1 MKNSSIATS
10 GRTLALKRSLACGAA
25 AGALLLG
32 SAAFA
37 QETMETVQV
46 TGYRASLEKSLD
58 IKRSTNEMVDAIS
71 AEDVGKFPDSN
82 LAESLQRLPGVA
94 VDRDNGEGRSITVR
108 GLGSN
113 FTRVTLNGLQAL
125 STAGSSDSGTAP
137 NRDRGF
143 DFNTFA
149 SELFSQLKVQ
159 KSASAASEDGSLGA
173 TVALSTP
180 HAFDLGE
187 KYILSA
193 QNAWYEEGK
202 PFNPRITGLASKT
215 FLGEKLGFVVSAAYT
230 LKNQYIDSYQRSPGQ
245 SDFDYRGSQFKP
257 ASYTGLPAGSTS
269 TTGFPQGSTTFLN
282 RNGFAAP
289 SGTTCNGQ
297 SSTNGYQ
304 GVIPGNNIT
313 NAAYCATLSGSD
325 AGAYSTINSPQGW
338 GTVITVIT
346 TQTGTKTAT
355 SSSTKIGLT
364 PGSTVIIPSLPSLTH
379 QQLYQQ
385 RIGLTAGAEWQANDD
400 TLISF
405 DGLFSTAYQDSIN
418 YQISPIGLNRN
429 NTNNSLNTITTS
441 STALTAAQKATTPWS
456 SLFTLCTE
464 QLGTATMADIACPGG
479 TVNSKSAQITN
490 QLSAL
495 DYYTSPTYG
504 YSPTG
509 ADAVKAAMSLIGRP
523 STKLMPGSTVTANG
537 LAANKLILDNVD
549 FRSGA
554 DQAYY
559 TVQFSQMSLNAKHN
573 FSSKLRADVTVG
585 WSHSNNHQTG
595 LLGEMDHMDNTFA
608 NTGNY
613 FTWDDTAGGEMPAM
627 NFGFNVADPANWSMV
642 KNYSA
647 LRHFEYY
654 TDNKYRTLMSNLTY
668 DVTDYL
674 SLEAGVTMRIFDYG
688 TSYWQRAMKD
698 VVNPTFAE
706 AGVDASQMTQ
716 TVNWGA
722 GLNAPAGTPT
732 SYIVPNLAAYERVF
746 GFNCGCINKFG
757 DWRIT
762 NLFNP
767 ASTGTAGST
776 YDVSEHSKAYFM
788 QADFQEI
795 PLFGNTLRG
804 NAGLRFVTTE
814 VSTEG
819 HALQGQPL
827 FAHSSYNDF
836 LPSINLAYSL
846 GDDMLI
852 RAAASKVMA
861 RPSLSYMAPSITAMS
876 FPSSNNGTN
885 YSGLTMSIG
894 NPNLKPYRAKT
905 ADIGWEWYFD
915 KGAVL
920 AVTGF
925 VKWVSSAPQVVVLSS
940 HLNDQFTP
948 DQLKTMAQYY
958 VDNHLVNGTASA
970 TNDYDAAYL
979 QNNGDVAITEAMN
992 SKGGVLEGVE
1002 ITYTQ
1007 NLDFIP
1013 AVFGGNGF
1021 GINANY
1027 TKINSKQHYIVNATL
1042 AGLTYADAPWANASP
1057 DAFNLTIFY
1066 DGLNWS
1072 QRISSAFRSKYLY
1085 LYPVASG
1092 SDVLGFGD
1100 APLVQDFGYSKNTL
1114 NVDYS
1119 GSYDISENMDMTVDA
1134 LNLTNQPD
1142 RRFAYANSPQTTKY
1156 ASTGRQVFVGFR
1168 LKY

>member
-1 MKNSSIATS
+1 
-10 GRTLALKRSLACGAA
+10 
-25 AGALLLG
+25 
-32 SAAFA
+32 
-37 QETMETVQV
+37 METVQV

-58 IKRSTNEMVDAIS
+58 IKRSTSEMVDAIS

-108 GLGSN
+108 GLNSN

-159 KSASAASEDGSLGA
+159 KSASAATEDGSLGA

-193 QNAWYEEGK
+193 QNAWYENGK
-202 PFNPRITGLASKT
+202 PFNPRITGLMSKT
-215 FLGEKLGFVVSAAYT
+215 FLGEKLGFVLSAAYT
-230 LKNQYIDSYQRSPGQ
+230 IKNQFIDSYQRSPGQ

-257 ASYTGLPAGSTS
+257 ASYTGLPTGSTS
-269 TTGFPQGSTTFLN
+269 TNGFPQGSTTILN
-282 RNGFAAP
+282 RNGFSAP
-289 SGTTCNGQ
+289 TGTSCNGL
-297 SSTNGYQ
+297 SSTNGYN

-313 NAAYCATLSGSD
+313 NAAYCSTLSGSD
-325 AGAYSTINSPQGW
+325 PAAYGAINSPQGW
-338 GTVITVIT
+338 GTVVTITT

-355 SSSTKIGLT
+355 ASSTKIGLT

-385 RIGLTAGAEWQANDD
+385 RIGLTAGSQWQVNDD
-400 TLISF
+400 TLLSF
-405 DGLFSTAYQDSIN
+405 DGLFSSAYQNSTN
-418 YQISPIGLNRN
+418 YQVSPIGLNRN
-429 NTNNSLNTITTS
+429 NTNNSLNTITTN

-456 SLFTLCTE
+456 SMFTLCTE
-464 QLGTATMADIACPGG
+464 QTGSATMADIACPGG
-479 TVNSKSAQITN
+479 TSSNSQKITN

-495 DYYTSPTYG
+495 DYYTSSKYG

-509 ADAVKAAMSLIGRP
+509 ADAVKAAMSFVGRP
-523 STKLMPGSTVTANG
+523 STKLMPGSSVTANG
-537 LAANKLILDNVD
+537 LAANKLVLDNVD

-554 DQAYY
+554 DEAYY

-573 FSSKLRADVTVG
+573 FSSKLRADVTGG

-595 LLGEMDHMDNTFA
+595 LLGEINHMDNTYA
-608 NTGNY
+608 ATGNY

-627 NFGFNVADPANWSMV
+627 NFGFNVADPSNWSMV

-654 TDNKYRTLMSNLTY
+654 TDNKYRTFMGNLTY
-668 DVTDYL
+668 DATDWL
-674 SLEAGVTMRIFDYG
+674 TIEAGVNMRIFDYG

-698 VVNPTFAE
+698 VVNPNFAE
-706 AGVDASQMTQ
+706 AGVSTADMTQ
-716 TVNWGA
+716 VVNWGA
-722 GLNAPAGTPT
+722 GLNAPAGTP
-732 SYIVPNLAAYERVF
+732 SSFVVPNLAAYERVF
-746 GFNCGCINKFG
+746 GFNCNCVNQYG

-776 YDVSEHSKAYFM
+776 YTVSEHSKAYYV

-814 VSTEG
+814 VQSAG
-819 HALQGQPL
+819 HALQGAL
-827 FAHSSYNDF
+827 LAAHSSYNDF

-861 RPSLSYMAPSITAMS
+861 RPSLNFMAPSITAMS
-876 FPSSNNGTN
+876 FPSSNQGTN
-885 YSGLTMSIG
+885 YSGLTMAIG
-894 NPNLKPYRAKT
+894 NPDLKPYRAKT
-905 ADIGWEWYFD
+905 ADLGWEWYFD

-925 VKWVSSAPQVVVLSS
+925 VKWVSSAPQVVVATGN
-940 HLNDQFTP
+940 LNDHFTSA
-948 DQLKTMAQYY
+948 QLATMAQYY
-958 VDNHLVNGTASA
+958 VDNHLVNGVASA
-970 TNDYDAAYL
+970 TNDYNAAYL
-979 QNNGDVAITEAMN
+979 QNNGDVAITQAMN
-992 SKGGVLEGVE
+992 TKGGVLEGVE

-1021 GINANY
+1021 GVNANY
-1027 TKINSKQHYIVNATL
+1027 TKIHSKQHYVVNATKT
-1042 AGLTYADAPWANASP
+1042 ATTYGDAPWSGASP
-1057 DAFNLTIFY
+1057 DAFNFTMFY
-1066 DGLNWS
+1066 DGLDWS
-1072 QRISSAFRSKYLY
+1072 ARVSSAFRSKYVY
-1085 LYPVASG
+1085 QYPVAAG
-1092 SDVLGFGD
+1092 SDVLGYGD
-1100 APLVQDFGYSKNTL
+1100 SPLVQDFIYSKNTF
-1114 NVDYS
+1114 NVDFS
-1119 GSYDISENMDMTVDA
+1119 GSYDISENMDMTIDA